1 MHILAEI
8 SPLDPV
14 TGTRPTLRV
23 SSAQDRTLNG
33 LNGAKWWPGLL
44 RKPTLGLSLFDGDFS
59 SGVDSG
65 QAALDLS
72 VTALEKLDSNARRF
86 VWAGAVV
93 TLYAGVSGQAW
104 PWTKVFVGRA
114 DNFRMQAN
122 KLSLTATVD
131 EEPFKAKVLSATY
144 AGTGGLEGGADLK
157 GKPKPWAFGAPQ
169 NIEPILIDSINSVFQ
184 FSAYG
189 ASKAVTTLYER
200 GTAFSASFGNYSDYT
215 ALVAANIPAGRW
227 ATCLASGLIRLGAP
241 PYGVI
246 TADVEGDYNGLIW
259 SRRPGQILQRIC
271 SALSISGSLIDTTS
285 LNALDT
291 ALSAL
296 PSGGNVSIYLTEQQE
311 VLDLARDLAI
321 SCNAHAGIS
330 WIGQLFTTR
339 VVIGSPVA
347 TLDAQQKRMP
357 RVVDNTEIQVS
368 PPYSRIQM
376 GGQRCWRVHSFDEI
390 AFGAELIDK
399 GLYSASVVYRDGNI
413 VSLDDG
419 SRWLF
424 VGATPVAGSAPTD
437 VNTNWSRMTNA
448 VQSAAI
454 AAAQAAAAAAQ
465 ADADTALT
473 TLTNIASD
481 SLLTPD
487 EKPSIIRD
495 RDAITA
501 EQSGIYAQ
509 ATAFLITTEKTTYD
523 TAVSALTTYLATLT
537 SPVLWSN
544 LTGNT
549 TIVGTTFR
557 QKFLDVYSS
566 RQVLLNKIASEAA
579 KRADW
584 SLLNGIP
591 YDEIFNSDDD
601 VTLGMNPVFAAWS
614 GSYPDNWSNWVG
626 GAPTKETS
634 IVRVGSNAV
643 RMTASGS
650 DRGIQCDAISFTSTP
665 FPVGTFLSGAVDFY
679 LAARTSGLPGIKIR
693 LYTNSAKSTFVD
705 TDVRPGTTTGTWQ
718 RIPWTARVGAAQ
730 QIYGIRIY
738 AMASYSSFAG
748 GSFTG
753 DVIFGDIRFGLFD
766 SSTDNKA
773 VAIGADGTL
782 SGAGGGQVTIFG
794 LGYIGD
800 LNATNG
806 APAGTLVAG
815 VSASAVATAT
825 TNFNASNDRNNAAVT
840 APTIATDGTAVDHAL
855 QSNGSADI
863 SFEWSWGGTE
873 GDIDGFLVHVY
884 SSSSNSAYTFGTTPA
899 AETVYAVP
907 ASKRAFIL
915 LGTAP
920 NQYYSFA
927 VQAYRSVDKDINAA
941 GVIKSTLVKATGS
954 GENPYR
960 PSSTVAFAGD
970 VTGTISG
977 ASAATVAI
985 GAGKANSG
993 LDSSGNVLGDKV
1005 DTGAVVVGALSG
1017 SNYVTFN
1024 LATSSFS
1031 YLTVATLTITPDSA
1045 SSVFLIYLSITGY
1058 QRAAQPIGYNVRV
1071 FNGPAALDLDLLTTP
1086 EVTGIYTTATTWMA
1100 EMHGLTAGVPVTL
1113 TLKFKKLAGAN
1124 DAVIQN
1130 GILGALEL
1138 KRSA

>member
-114 DNFRMQAN
+114 DNFRLQAN

-501 EQSGIYAQ
+501 EQSGIDAQ
-509 ATAFLITTEKTTYD
+509 ATAFSITTEKTTYD

-800 LNATNG
+800 LNATRNVSRG
-806 APAGTLVAG
+806 AWS
-815 VSASAVATAT
+815 SASVAYAIGDVV
-825 TNFNASNDRNNAAVT
+825 DRNGSSYSCVAAHTST
-840 APTIATDGTAVDHAL
+840 AGNGPPGANWTLLAQVGSTGQSTDVIYKKSAT
-855 QSNGSADI
+855 QPS
-863 SFEWSWGGTE
+863 
-873 GDIDGFLVHVY
+873 
-884 SSSSNSAYTFGTTPA
+884 TPA
-899 AETVYAVP
+899 ASSGVPSGWYGTVSSLP
-907 ASKRAFIL
+907 AGNDPIWV
-915 LGTAP
+915 
-920 NQYYSFA
+920 SF
-927 VQAYRSVDKDINAA
+927 
-941 GVIKSTLVKATGS
+941 GVKAVGGTTFTWQT
-954 GENPYR
+954 P
-960 PSSTVAFAGD
+960 VA
-970 VTGTISG
+970 
-977 ASAATVAI
+977 AAA
-985 GAGKANSG
+985 ADLRLWSG
-993 LDSSGNVLGDKV
+993 LDVNGNVQTDKV
-1005 DTGAVVVGALSG
+1005 DTSAIVDDAILKQKILNGEIGYITNFFAADTPITSYGSYTAPGTFSGGHVVFTTPFYTVGDASGGAVQATLYATFQTPYGWDPAMQMWLVSDTGSGWNVAKYQQVYAATLSG
-1017 SNYVTFN
+1017 DTYASIPIAITMSLSGIQQVRFRLFATNYNWPGGTVISGN
-1024 LATSSFS
+1024 SSLLANIN
-1031 YLTVATLTITPDSA
+1031 LTVTG
-1045 SSVFLIYLSITGY
+1045 LS
-1058 QRAAQPIGYNVRV
+1058 R
-1071 FNGPAALDLDLLTTP
+1071 
-1086 EVTGIYTTATTWMA
+1086 
-1100 EMHGLTAGVPVTL
+1100 
-1113 TLKFKKLAGAN
+1113 
-1124 DAVIQN
+1124 
-1130 GILGALEL
+1130 
-1138 KRSA
+1138 

>member
-114 DNFRMQAN
+114 DNFRLQAN

-454 AAAQAAAAAAQ
+454 AAAQAAADAAQ

-501 EQSGIYAQ
+501 EQSGIDAQ
-509 ATAFLITTEKTTYD
+509 ATAFSITTEKTTYD

-840 APTIATDGTAVDHAL
+840 APTIATDGTAVDHTIQAD
-855 QSNGSADI
+855 GSADI
-863 SFEWSWGGTE
+863 SFEWSWGGNE
-873 GDIDGFLVHVY
+873 GDIDGFLVFVY
-884 SSSSNSAYTFGTTPA
+884 QSNSASAYTFGTTPA
-899 AETVYAVP
+899 AETVFAMP

-915 LGTAP
+915 FGTAP

-960 PSSTVAFAGD
+960 PSASVAFAGD

-977 ASAATVAI
+977 ASAATVAS

-993 LDSSGNVLGDKV
+993 LDSSGNVLTDKV
-1005 DTGAVVVGALSG
+1005 STDAIVDNSVTRLYGQSNGSTQTGTAGAGVTLITYNVTVDRDADLFVTGFLVVQGGSGIDWWLISIEVDGVTKTGTSGVVYSGGGAVGTVVSVTTGTHTITLKWNAG
-1017 SNYVTFN
+1017 SNV
-1024 LATSSFS
+1024 
-1031 YLTVATLTITPDSA
+1031 VSA
-1045 SSVFLIYLSITGY
+1045 PAGQSILNTDRRY
-1058 QRAAQPIGYNVRV
+1058 
-1071 FNGPAALDLDLLTTP
+1071 
-1086 EVTGIYTTATTWMA
+1086 
-1100 EMHGLTAGVPVTL
+1100 
-1113 TLKFKKLAGAN
+1113 K
-1124 DAVIQN
+1124 
-1130 GILGALEL
+1130 
-1138 KRSA
+1138 